1 MSQAPHP
8 ARALRAIALFEA
20 FKGAV
25 ALAALLG
32 VIDLMHQDAV
42 ALAMS
47 LIGRFGLDPEAHYPR
62 ILLDEALWLQSANI
76 RQVVAFACAYAAL
89 RFVEGYGL
97 WKDKAWAEWLASAS
111 GAIYLPMEVNHLL
124 AHPTVINAAV
134 MVFNLLIVVYMVRRL
149 WQQKH
154 MRVKARSSMGL

>member
-1 MSQAPHP
+1 MDRDLKTSADDQPAQTEATFENAGFESAAPPTSKLLH
-8 ARALRAIALFEA
+8 AVALFEGI
-20 FKGAV
+20 KGFA
-25 ALAALLG
+25 ALAASVGLLS
-32 VIDLMHQDAV
+32 
-42 ALAMS
+42 LAHHD
-47 LIGRFGLDPEAHYPR
+47 I
-62 ILLDEALWLQSANI
+62 
-76 RQVVAFACAYAAL
+76 AFAYAAL

-97 WKDKAWAEWLASAS
+97 WKDIAWAEWLASAS